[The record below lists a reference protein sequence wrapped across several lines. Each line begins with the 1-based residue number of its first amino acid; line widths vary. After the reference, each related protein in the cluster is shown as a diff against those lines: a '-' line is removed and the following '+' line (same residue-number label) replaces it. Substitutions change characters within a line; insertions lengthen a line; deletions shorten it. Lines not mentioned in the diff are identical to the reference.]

1 MSAHVTGRRAS
12 TPAPAR
18 QSAKQMESQTTN
30 TARRVLIVED
40 DQAMAVALRDGFSY
54 EGYSVQVARDG
65 QSGLRLAQEKG
76 HDLLILDV
84 MLPRMSGLDVCRQL
98 RSEGNTT
105 PIIMLTARGQ
115 EIDKV
120 LGLKTGADDYVT
132 KPFSFL
138 ELMARVEAVL
148 RRAAKPSEAVEGVE
162 FGDVELNFKTL
173 EASKGGRALELSPRE
188 FKIMRYFAEHR
199 GEVVSRDQLLD
210 SVWGYDGLPLT
221 RTVDMHIAKLRQKI
235 EDTPGDPRYIITV
248 HRVGYKFTG

>member
-1 MSAHVTGRRAS
+1 
-12 TPAPAR
+12 
-18 QSAKQMESQTTN
+18 
-30 TARRVLIVED
+30 
-40 DQAMAVALRDGFSY
+40 MAVALRDGFTY
-54 EGYSVQVARDG
+54 EGYAVHLARDG
-65 QSGLRLAQEKG
+65 AAGLRMATERS

-98 RSEGNTT
+98 RGAGNDT

-148 RRAAKPSEAVEGVE
+148 RRASKAAEQVERAQ
-162 FGDVELNFKTL
+162 FGDVEVNFKTF
-173 EASKGGRALELSPRE
+173 EASKGGRSVELSPRE
-188 FKIMRYFAEHR
+188 FKMLKYFVEHR
-199 GEVVSRDQLLD
+199 GEVVTRDQLLD
-210 SVWGYDGLPLT
+210 HVWGYEGLPLT

-235 EDTPGDPRYIITV
+235 EDTPSDPRHVITV

>member
-1 MSAHVTGRRAS
+1 MR
-12 TPAPAR
+12 
-18 QSAKQMESQTTN
+18 K
-30 TARRVLIVED
+30 VLIVED
-40 DQAMAVALRDGFSY
+40 DQAMAVALRDGFTY
-54 EGYSVQVARDG
+54 EGYAVHVARDG
-65 QSGLRLAQEKG
+65 AAGLRMAEERS
-76 HDLLILDV
+76 HDLVILDV

-98 RSEGNTT
+98 RSAGNDT

-148 RRAAKPSEAVEGVE
+148 RRTSKSTDSVEQVG
-162 FGDVELNFKTL
+162 FGDVEMNFKTF

-188 FKIMRYFAEHR
+188 FKMMKYFVEHR
-199 GEVVSRDQLLD
+199 GEVVTRDQLLD
-210 SVWGYDGLPLT
+210 HVWGYEGLPLT

-235 EDTPGDPRYIITV
+235 EDTPSDPHHVITV

>member
-1 MSAHVTGRRAS
+1 MR
-12 TPAPAR
+12 
-18 QSAKQMESQTTN
+18 K
-30 TARRVLIVED
+30 VLIVED
-40 DQAMAVALRDGFSY
+40 DQAMAVALRDGFTY
-54 EGYSVQVARDG
+54 EGYAVHVARDG
-65 QSGLRLAQEKG
+65 AAGLRMAEERS
-76 HDLLILDV
+76 HDLVILDV

-98 RSEGNTT
+98 RTAGNDT

-148 RRAAKPSEAVEGVE
+148 RRTSKSPEAVEQVS
-162 FGDVELNFKTL
+162 FGDVEMNFKTF
-173 EASKGGRALELSPRE
+173 EASKAGRAVELSPRE
-188 FKIMRYFAEHR
+188 FKMMKYFVEHR
-199 GEVVSRDQLLD
+199 GEVVTRDQLLD
-210 SVWGYDGLPLT
+210 HVWGYEGLPLT

-235 EDTPGDPRYIITV
+235 EDTPSDPHHVITV

>member
-1 MSAHVTGRRAS
+1 MQEIMR
-12 TPAPAR
+12 
-18 QSAKQMESQTTN
+18 K
-30 TARRVLIVED
+30 VLIVED
-40 DQAMAVALRDGFSY
+40 DQAMAVALRDGFTY
-54 EGYSVQVARDG
+54 EGYAVNVARDG
-65 QSGLRLAQEKG
+65 AAGLRMAEERS
-76 HDLLILDV
+76 HDLVILDV

-98 RSEGNTT
+98 RSSGNET

-148 RRAAKPSEAVEGVE
+148 RRTSKSLETVEQVS
-162 FGDVELNFKTL
+162 FGDVELNFKTF
-173 EASKGGRALELSPRE
+173 EAKKGGRALDLSPRE
-188 FKIMRYFAEHR
+188 FKMMKYFVEHR
-199 GEVVSRDQLLD
+199 GEVVTRDQLLD
-210 SVWGYDGLPLT
+210 HVWGYEGLPLT

-235 EDTPGDPRYIITV
+235 EDTPSDPRHVITV

>member
-1 MSAHVTGRRAS
+1 MSGA
-12 TPAPAR
+12 AR
-18 QSAKQMESQTTN
+18 MRK
-30 TARRVLIVED
+30 VLIVED
-40 DQAMAVALRDGFSY
+40 DQAMAVALRDGFTY

-65 QSGLRLAQEKG
+65 AAGLRLAGEKG
-76 HDLLILDV
+76 LDLVILDV
-84 MLPRMSGLDVCRQL
+84 MLPRLSGLDVCKQL
-98 RSEGNTT
+98 RGAGNTT

-148 RRAAKPSEAVEGVE
+148 RRTSAAQAAEEVERVA
-162 FGDVELNFKTL
+162 FGDVEVNFRSF
-173 EASKGGRALELSPRE
+173 EATKAGRALELSPRE
-188 FKIMRYFAEHR
+188 FKMLKYFAERR
-199 GEVVSRDQLLD
+199 GEVVTRDQLLD
-210 SVWGYDGLPLT
+210 AVWGYDGLPLT

-235 EDTPGDPRYIITV
+235 EDTPGDPRHIITV

>member
-1 MSAHVTGRRAS
+1 MR
-12 TPAPAR
+12 
-18 QSAKQMESQTTN
+18 K
-30 TARRVLIVED
+30 VLIVED
-40 DQAMAVALRDGFSY
+40 DQAMAVALRDGFTY
-54 EGYSVQVARDG
+54 EGYSVHLERDG
-65 QSGLRLAQEKG
+65 ASGLKTATEKS

-84 MLPRMSGLDVCRQL
+84 MLPRLSGLDVCRQL
-98 RSEGNTT
+98 RGAGNDT

-148 RRAAKPSEAVEGVE
+148 RRSSKAAETVESAQ
-162 FGDVELNFKTL
+162 FGDVEVNFKSF
-173 EASKGGRALELSPRE
+173 EATKGGRAIELSPRE
-188 FKIMRYFAEHR
+188 FKMLKYFVEHR
-199 GEVVSRDQLLD
+199 GEVVTRDQLLD
-210 SVWGYDGLPLT
+210 HVWGYEGLPLT

-235 EDTPGDPRYIITV
+235 EDTPSDPRHVITV